1 MTKSIKHSDLI
12 LIHLIIFFSGFTFLI
27 YEVSW
32 NRMLSLLLG
41 ATVSAST
48 LVLMSFMAGFGI
60 GAFYW
65 GKFASSINKTG
76 RLLSFLLAA
85 IGIISLLNY
94 FMINSFFPLLY
105 DYFSGTSLSFSFSDG
120 LIFGL
125 ALILLFIPAFFM
137 GGIIPLVS
145 KIVIRSKQHFS
156 TDLGRIYAIE
166 TLGSTIGG
174 LTAGFILLG
183 SLGQKNT
190 VFLAV
195 IINVLLA
202 VFILISKRFNVPKPL
217 NDSNIAHLENEY
229 NKSSKRNRKVA
240 LLATFISGLFI
251 LGLQVIWIRVFKIYL
266 TNTSYTFALI
276 TSLVIFG
283 LFVGSWIYKQRGD
296 KIDNNIKVL
305 INALILMGLF
315 ALLGMYILIK
325 LPELLMFPMGRLI
338 DIPLIRLIIVPAIA
352 SLLIVIPPS
361 IVSGFSFPLAC
372 RIYSPD
378 TKNISKN
385 VGAVLMFNTMGS
397 VLGPLVSAFILIP
410 VLGVVKSILLLIV
423 VLFIF
428 SIYLTRINIKAGKKR
443 KQIVLGFSTLA
454 ILLIIVLMGEVQ
466 VLPPSF
472 KKINRDVL
480 FYNETVEGTL
490 VVAQEKSPGTF
501 IRVSYVNNSA
511 VIGSTYDAI
520 KAVKMIGH
528 IPFFAGLQC
537 ENALV
542 IGFGMGVTTSA
553 IATHPE
559 VKEIDCVEMVPGLKK
574 AAHFYSELNND
585 VIEDPRLNIM
595 SGDGRHFLQKTS
607 KKYDLI
613 SCDPTHPVLG
623 SGNLYTKDYFEL
635 CSKHLNDGGMVSQY
649 LPLHKLRL
657 VDLLGI
663 IKTFHSVFPNSTVWL
678 GQYHAILLGSTD
690 PIKIDFRN
698 WSRKVAEMPKE
709 TYFYF
714 DPYHFAVCVIMDNKT
729 IENLPEEIKINKDD
743 LSYTEFFSMD
753 CFDNENLTNNLAYM
767 ADNRCNINNVFYNID
782 NAQLMER
789 YLAGNEYLIESLYYF
804 LKGDRDKSLSELRK
818 AVKVNPED
826 EEYPFLI
833 RFNFDVPR

>member
-1 MTKSIKHSDLI
+1 M
-12 LIHLIIFFSGFTFLI
+12 
-27 YEVSW
+27 
-32 NRMLSLLLG
+32 
-41 ATVSAST
+41 
-48 LVLMSFMAGFGI
+48 
-60 GAFYW
+60 
-65 GKFASSINKTG
+65 NK
-76 RLLSFLLAA
+76 
-85 IGIISLLNY
+85 
-94 FMINSFFPLLY
+94 
-105 DYFSGTSLSFSFSDG
+105 
-120 LIFGL
+120 
-125 ALILLFIPAFFM
+125 
-137 GGIIPLVS
+137 
-145 KIVIRSKQHFS
+145 
-156 TDLGRIYAIE
+156 
-166 TLGSTIGG
+166 
-174 LTAGFILLG
+174 
-183 SLGQKNT
+183 
-190 VFLAV
+190 
-195 IINVLLA
+195 
-202 VFILISKRFNVPKPL
+202 
-217 NDSNIAHLENEY
+217 SNITPVENEH
-229 NKSSKRNRKVA
+229 NNSSKRNRKVA

-283 LFVGSWIYKQRGD
+283 LFVGSWIYKQQGD
-296 KIDNNIKVL
+296 KIANNIKVL
-305 INALILMGLF
+305 INALILIGLF

-372 RIYSPD
+372 RIYSSD

-385 VGAVLMFNTMGS
+385 VGTVLMFNTMGS

-410 VLGVVKSILLLIV
+410 LLGVVKSILLLIV

-428 SIYLTRINIKAGKKR
+428 SVYLIRINTKAVKKQ
-443 KQIVLGFSTLA
+443 KQIVLGFS
-454 ILLIIVLMGEVQ
+454 ILTILSIIVLMGEIR

-472 KKINRDVL
+472 KKIDRDIL

-537 ENALV
+537 EKALV

-574 AAHFYSELNND
+574 AAHFYSEINNN

-657 VDLLGI
+657 GDLLGI

-690 PIKIDFRN
+690 PVKIDFRN

-714 DPYHFAVCVIMDNKT
+714 DPYHFAVCVMMDNKT
-729 IENLPEEIKINKDD
+729 IESLPEEIKINEDD

-753 CFDNENLTNNLAYM
+753 CFDNKNLTNSLAYI

-782 NAQLMER
+782 NTQLMER
-789 YLAGNEYLIESLYYF
+789 YLAGNEFLVESLYYF
-804 LKGDRDKSLSELRK
+804 LIGDRDKSLNELRK

-833 RFNFDVPR
+833 RFNFDVRQ

>member
-1 MTKSIKHSDLI
+1 
-12 LIHLIIFFSGFTFLI
+12 
-27 YEVSW
+27 
-32 NRMLSLLLG
+32 MLSLLLG
-41 ATVSAST
+41 TTVSAST

-65 GKFASSINKTG
+65 GKFATSINKTG
-76 RLLSFLLAA
+76 SLLAFLLAA

-94 FMINSFFPLLY
+94 FMISSFFPRLY
-105 DYFSGTSLSFSFSDG
+105 DYFSGTSLSFLFSDG

-125 ALILLFIPAFFM
+125 ALLLLFIPAFFM

-174 LTAGFILLG
+174 LSAGFILLG

-195 IINVLLA
+195 IINILLA
-202 VFILISKRFNVPKPL
+202 IFILISKRFNIPKPL
-217 NDSNIAHLENEY
+217 SNDNNIEIEERS
-229 NKSSKRNRKVA
+229 NKSLGRNKKVA

-283 LFVGSWIYKQRGD
+283 LFVGSWIYKQRGN

-315 ALLGMYILIK
+315 ALIGMYILIK
-325 LPELLMFPMGRLI
+325 LPELLMFPLGRLI
-338 DIPLIRLIIVPAIA
+338 DIPLIRLIIVPTIA

-372 RIYSPD
+372 RIYSSD
-378 TKNISKN
+378 TKSISKN
-385 VGAVLMFNTMGS
+385 VGTVLMFNTMGS

-410 VLGVVKSILLLIV
+410 LLGVVKSILLLIV

-428 SIYLTRINIKAGKKR
+428 SIYLTRINTKTGKKR
-443 KQIVLGFSTLA
+443 KQIILGFSMLA
-454 ILLIIVLMGEVQ
+454 ILSIIVLIGEIR

-472 KKINRDVL
+472 KKIDRDIL

-490 VVAQEKSPGTF
+490 VVAQEKTPGAF
-501 IRVSYVNNSA
+501 IRISYVNNSA

-635 CSKHLNDGGMVSQY
+635 CSQHLNNGGMVSQY
-649 LPLHKLRL
+649 LPLHKLRM

-690 PIKIDFRN
+690 PVKIDFRN

-714 DPYHFAVCVIMDNKT
+714 DPYHFAVCVMMDNKT

-782 NAQLMER
+782 NAQLMEH
-789 YLAGNEYLIESLYYF
+789 YLAGNEYLVESLYYF
-804 LKGDRDKSLSELRK
+804 LKGDKSKSLNELRK

-833 RFNFDVPR
+833 RFNFDVQR

>member
-1 MTKSIKHSDLI
+1 MTKTKKESGFI
-12 LIHLIIFFSGFTFLI
+12 LIHLVIFLAGFTFLI

-41 ATVSAST
+41 TTVSAST

-65 GKFASSINKTG
+65 GKFATSINKTG
-76 RLLSFLLAA
+76 SLLAFLLAA

-94 FMINSFFPLLY
+94 FMISSFFPRLY
-105 DYFSGTSLSFSFSDG
+105 DYFSGTSLSFLFSDG

-125 ALILLFIPAFFM
+125 ALLLLFIPAFFM

-174 LTAGFILLG
+174 LSAGFILLG

-195 IINVLLA
+195 IINILLA
-202 VFILISKRFNVPKPL
+202 IFILISKRFNIPKPL
-217 NDSNIAHLENEY
+217 SNDNNIEIEERS
-229 NKSSKRNRKVA
+229 NKSLGRNKKVA

-283 LFVGSWIYKQRGD
+283 LFVGSWIYKQRGN

-315 ALLGMYILIK
+315 ALIGMYILIK
-325 LPELLMFPMGRLI
+325 LPELLMFPLGRLI
-338 DIPLIRLIIVPAIA
+338 DIPLIRLIIVPTIA

-372 RIYSPD
+372 RIYSSD
-378 TKNISKN
+378 TKSISKN
-385 VGAVLMFNTMGS
+385 VGTVLMFNTMGS

-410 VLGVVKSILLLIV
+410 LLGVIKSILLLIV

-428 SIYLTRINIKAGKKR
+428 SIYLTRINTKTGKKR
-443 KQIVLGFSTLA
+443 KQIILGFSMLA
-454 ILLIIVLMGEVQ
+454 ILSIIVLIGEIR

-472 KKINRDVL
+472 KKIDRDIL

-490 VVAQEKSPGTF
+490 VVAQEKTPGAF
-501 IRVSYVNNSA
+501 IRISYVNNSA

-635 CSKHLNDGGMVSQY
+635 CSQHLNNGGMVSQY
-649 LPLHKLRL
+649 LPLHKLRM

-690 PIKIDFRN
+690 PVKIDFRN

-714 DPYHFAVCVIMDNKT
+714 DPYHFAVCVMMDNKT

-782 NAQLMER
+782 NAQLMEH
-789 YLAGNEYLIESLYYF
+789 YLAGNEYLVESLYYF
-804 LKGDRDKSLSELRK
+804 LKGDKSKSLNELRK

-833 RFNFDVPR
+833 RFNFDVQR

>member
-1 MTKSIKHSDLI
+1 MAKSIKHSDLI
-12 LIHLIIFFSGFTFLI
+12 FIHLIIFFSGFTFLI

-41 ATVSAST
+41 ATVTAST

-76 RLLSFLLAA
+76 RLLSFLLAV
-85 IGIISLLNY
+85 IGITSLLNY
-94 FMINSFFPLLY
+94 FMISYFFPNLY
-105 DYFSGTSLSFSFSDG
+105 DYFSGTSLSFSFSDV
-120 LIFGL
+120 LIYGL

-156 TDLGRIYAIE
+156 SDLGRIYAVE

-174 LTAGFILLG
+174 LVAGFILLG

-195 IINVLLA
+195 VINILLA
-202 VFILISKRFNVPKPL
+202 IFIFISKRFNVPKPL
-217 NDSNIAHLENEY
+217 SESNITPIENEH

-283 LFVGSWIYKQRGD
+283 LFVGSWIYKRRGD

-315 ALLGMYILIK
+315 GLLGMYILIK

-361 IVSGFSFPLAC
+361 VVSGFSFPLAC
-372 RIYSPD
+372 RIYSSD

-385 VGAVLMFNTMGS
+385 VGTVLMFNTLGS

-410 VLGVVKSILLLIV
+410 LLGVVKSILLLIV

-428 SIYLTRINIKAGKKR
+428 SVYLTRISTKAGKKR
-443 KQIVLGFSTLA
+443 KQIVLGFS
-454 ILLIIVLMGEVQ
+454 ILTILSIIVLMEEIR

-472 KKINRDVL
+472 KRIDRDIL

-490 VVAQEKSPGTF
+490 VVAQEKSPGAF

-537 ENALV
+537 EKALV

-553 IATHPE
+553 IATHTE

-657 VDLLGI
+657 ADLLGI

-690 PIKIDFRN
+690 PVKIDFRN
-698 WSRKVAEMPKE
+698 WSQKVTEMPKE

-714 DPYHFAVCVIMDNKT
+714 DPYHFAVCVMMDNKT
-729 IENLPEEIKINKDD
+729 IENLPEEIKINEDN

-767 ADNRCNINNVFYNID
+767 AGNRCNVNNVFYNID
-782 NAQLMER
+782 NTQLMEH
-789 YLAGNEYLIESLYYF
+789 YLTGNEFLVESLYYF
-804 LKGDRDKSLSELRK
+804 LKGDRDKSLNELRK

-833 RFNFDVPR
+833 RFNFDVQR

>member
-1 MTKSIKHSDLI
+1 MTKTKKKSGFI
-12 LIHLIIFFSGFTFLI
+12 LIHLVIFLAGFTFLI

-41 ATVSAST
+41 TTVSAST

-65 GKFASSINKTG
+65 GKFATSINKTG
-76 RLLSFLLAA
+76 SLLAFLLAA

-94 FMINSFFPLLY
+94 FMISSFFPRLY
-105 DYFSGTSLSFSFSDG
+105 DYFSGTSLSFLFSDG

-125 ALILLFIPAFFM
+125 ALLLLFIPAFFM

-174 LTAGFILLG
+174 LSAGFILLG

-195 IINVLLA
+195 IINILLA
-202 VFILISKRFNVPKPL
+202 IFILISKRFNIPKPL
-217 NDSNIAHLENEY
+217 SNDNNIEIEERS
-229 NKSSKRNRKVA
+229 NKSLGRNKKVA

-283 LFVGSWIYKQRGD
+283 LFVGSWIYKQRGN

-315 ALLGMYILIK
+315 ALIGMYILIK
-325 LPELLMFPMGRLI
+325 LPELLMFPLGRLI
-338 DIPLIRLIIVPAIA
+338 DIPLIRLIIVPTIA

-372 RIYSPD
+372 RIYSSD
-378 TKNISKN
+378 TKSISKN
-385 VGAVLMFNTMGS
+385 VGTVLMFNTMGS

-410 VLGVVKSILLLIV
+410 LLGVVKSILLLIV

-428 SIYLTRINIKAGKKR
+428 SIYLTRINTKTGKKR
-443 KQIVLGFSTLA
+443 KQIILGFSMLA
-454 ILLIIVLMGEVQ
+454 ILSIIVLIGEIR

-472 KKINRDVL
+472 KKIDRDIL

-490 VVAQEKSPGTF
+490 VVAQEKTPGAF
-501 IRVSYVNNSA
+501 IRISYVNNSA

-574 AAHFYSELNND
+574 AAHFYSELNNN

-635 CSKHLNDGGMVSQY
+635 CSQHLNDGGMVSQY

-690 PIKIDFRN
+690 PVKIDFRN

-714 DPYHFAVCVIMDNKT
+714 DPYHFAVCVMMDNKT

-782 NAQLMER
+782 NAQLMEH
-789 YLAGNEYLIESLYYF
+789 YLAGNEYLVESLYYF
-804 LKGDRDKSLSELRK
+804 LKGDKSKSLNELRK

-833 RFNFDVPR
+833 RFNFDVQR

>member
-1 MTKSIKHSDLI
+1 MTKTKKKSGFI
-12 LIHLIIFFSGFTFLI
+12 LIHLVIFLAGFTFLI

-41 ATVSAST
+41 TTVSAST

-65 GKFASSINKTG
+65 GKFATSINKTG
-76 RLLSFLLAA
+76 SLLAFLLAA

-94 FMINSFFPLLY
+94 FMISSFFPRLY
-105 DYFSGTSLSFSFSDG
+105 DYFSGTSLSFLFSDG

-125 ALILLFIPAFFM
+125 ALLLLFIPAFFM

-174 LTAGFILLG
+174 LSAGFILLG

-195 IINVLLA
+195 IINILLA
-202 VFILISKRFNVPKPL
+202 IFILISKRFNIPKPL
-217 NDSNIAHLENEY
+217 SNDNNIEIEERS
-229 NKSSKRNRKVA
+229 NKSLGRNKKVA

-283 LFVGSWIYKQRGD
+283 LFVGSWIYKQRGN

-315 ALLGMYILIK
+315 ALIGMYILIK
-325 LPELLMFPMGRLI
+325 LPELLMFPLGRLI
-338 DIPLIRLIIVPAIA
+338 DIPLIRLIIVPTIA

-372 RIYSPD
+372 RIYSSD
-378 TKNISKN
+378 TKSISKN
-385 VGAVLMFNTMGS
+385 VGTVLMFNTMGS

-410 VLGVVKSILLLIV
+410 LLGVVKSILLLIV

-428 SIYLTRINIKAGKKR
+428 SIYLTRINTKTGKKR
-443 KQIVLGFSTLA
+443 KQIILGFSMLA
-454 ILLIIVLMGEVQ
+454 ILSIIVLIGEIR

-472 KKINRDVL
+472 KKIDRDIL

-490 VVAQEKSPGTF
+490 VVAQEKTPGAF
-501 IRVSYVNNSA
+501 IRISYVNNSA

-635 CSKHLNDGGMVSQY
+635 CSQHLNNGGMVSQY
-649 LPLHKLRL
+649 LPLHKLRM

-690 PIKIDFRN
+690 PVKIDFRN

-714 DPYHFAVCVIMDNKT
+714 DPYHFAVCVMMDNKT

-782 NAQLMER
+782 NAQLMEH
-789 YLAGNEYLIESLYYF
+789 YLAGNEYLVESLYYF
-804 LKGDRDKSLSELRK
+804 LKGDKSKSLNELRK

-833 RFNFDVPR
+833 RFNFDVQR